1 MKRMN
6 YIKFLE
12 LLSFWKIKLS
22 ENLRLNPKGL
32 ELSFLKGEDIILIIY
47 MIKYILYC
55 YKVNIY

>member
-1 MKRMN
+1 MKIMN

-22 ENLRLNPKGL
+22 ENLRLNSKGL

-47 MIKYILYC
+47 MIEYILYC
-55 YKVNIY
+55 YKVNKY